1 MLGGCVTDTSQ
12 VLATLVD
19 YRQRVL
25 DALLQRLP
33 NGKPGRY
40 LYDLLPAYPRRL
52 GKGLRPALVLATC
65 GAFHGDEED
74 ALPFAVGIELLHNA
88 FLVHDDIQDGSRL
101 RRGRLSLP
109 AEYGT
114 GLALCAGDA
123 LALEA
128 LAVFREAADR
138 LPVRSE
144 TVMAEV
150 ETAVRRTIEGQAIE
164 LGWERDRRLDVTAS
178 DYLDMVLHKTS
189 WYSVILPCRL
199 GVLAAGLPLGP
210 ERFLRFGSL
219 TGAVLQIGDDLLSLI
234 TEADQSGKDWG
245 DDVLEGKRSLP
256 VIHFLLNA
264 PEHER
269 RRMSALLAAPRDRRR
284 REDAHWVVELLNR
297 RGSLDFALRCAQA
310 LAIEARAELMVELGL
325 ARISPYGPFLDGVV
339 SALASRCTGIPF
351 GQVSEE
357 TRLSKVP
364 GGQSWSLAEDIV

>member
-1 MLGGCVTDTSQ
+1 VTDTSQ
-12 VLATLVD
+12 VAATLVE

-33 NGKPGRY
+33 SGEPGRY

-65 GAFHGDEED
+65 GAFHGYEED

-101 RRGRLSLP
+101 RRGRPSLP

-138 LPVRSE
+138 FPIRSE

-150 ETAVRRTIEGQAIE
+150 EAAVRRTIEGQATE
-164 LGWERDRRLDVTAS
+164 LGWEREGRLNLTAA

-199 GVLAAGLPLGP
+199 GVLAAGGPPLGR
-210 ERFLRFGSL
+210 ERFVRFGSL
-219 TGAVLQIGDDLLSLI
+219 VGAVLQIGDDLLSL
-234 TEADQSGKDWG
+234 TTDVDQSGKEWG

-256 VIHFLLNA
+256 VIHFLTHA
-264 PEHER
+264 PEDER
-269 RRMSALLAAPRDRRR
+269 RRVAALLAAPRSRRR
-284 REDAHWVVELLNR
+284 REDAYWMTELLTR
-297 RGSLDFALRCAQA
+297 RGSLNFARRCAEA
-310 LAIEARAELMVELGL
+310 LATEARAQLTVELSR
-325 ARISPYGPFLDGVV
+325 ARASSHGAFLDGLVT
-339 SALASRCTGIPF
+339 ALASRCSATPVEWSSG
-351 GQVSEE
+351 E
-357 TRLSKVP
+357 TRPSHIPGDHSWVP
-364 GGQSWSLAEDIV
+364 AEDTV

>member
-1 MLGGCVTDTSQ
+1 VTDTSQ
-12 VLATLVD
+12 VVATLVD

-33 NGKPGRY
+33 NGKPGHY

-65 GAFHGDEED
+65 GAFHGGEED
-74 ALPFAVGIELLHNA
+74 ALPFAVGVELLHNA

-101 RRGRLSLP
+101 RRGRPSLP

-164 LGWERDRRLDVTAS
+164 LGWERDGRLDVTAA

-256 VIHFLLNA
+256 VIHFLVHA

-269 RRMSALLAAPRDRRR
+269 RRVGALLAAPRDRRR

-297 RGSLDFALRCAQA
+297 RGSLDFALRCAEA
-310 LAIEARAELMVELGL
+310 LAVEARAQLTVDLGL
-325 ARISPYGPFLDGVV
+325 ARTSPYGAFLDGLV
-339 SALASRCTGIPF
+339 SALGSRCTGIPF
-351 GQVSEE
+351 GQSSGE
-357 TRLSKVP
+357 TRLSNVP
-364 GGQSWSLAEDIV
+364 GGQSWSLAEDVV

>member
-1 MLGGCVTDTSQ
+1 MTDTSR
-12 VLATLVD
+12 VAATLGD

-25 DALLQRLP
+25 DALLRRLP
-33 NGKPGRY
+33 SGEPGRY
-40 LYDLLPAYPRRL
+40 LYDLLPSYPRRL

-65 GAFHGDEED
+65 GAFRGDEED
-74 ALPFAVGIELLHNA
+74 ALPLAVGVELLHNA

-128 LAVFREAADR
+128 LAAFREAADR
-138 LPVRSE
+138 LPARSE

-150 ETAVRRTIEGQAIE
+150 ETAVRRTIEGQATE
-164 LGWERDRRLDVTAS
+164 LGWEHEGRLDVTAA

-189 WYSVILPCRL
+189 WYSVVLPCRL
-199 GVLAAGLPLGP
+199 GVLAAGLPLGS

-234 TEADQSGKDWG
+234 TDADRSGKEWG

-256 VIHFLLNA
+256 VIHLLA
-264 PEHER
+264 HAHEDER
-269 RRMSALLAAPRDRRR
+269 RRVGALLAAPRDRRQR
-284 REDAHWVVELLNR
+284 ADAYWMVELLAR
-297 RGSLDFALRCAQA
+297 RGSLDFALRCAEA
-310 LAIEARAELMVELGL
+310 LAVEARAELTIELGP
-325 ARISPYGPFLDGVV
+325 AHVSPYGAFLDGLVT
-339 SALASRCTGIPF
+339 ALASRCSGIPF
-351 GQVSEE
+351 GQSGAEPRPATVVDEGFY
-357 TRLSKVP
+357 P
-364 GGQSWSLAEDIV
+364 GPAMRSASAWW